1 VATSYI
7 ALGANLGDRLG
18 TLRQAVASLGDL
30 GTVSAASTV
39 FETDPVGYADQ
50 PAFLNAVV
58 RLETALAP
66 VPLVERLLEI
76 EKWLGRERSFA
87 NGPRPIDLDLLFHDG
102 VPGGISR
109 EPSAIVPH
117 PRLHQRRFVLA
128 PLATIAPELV
138 HPALG
143 RTVAELLAD
152 LDDPAAATPVPDQLV
167 TGATVPDH
175 AGPAPRPASR

>member
-1 VATSYI
+1 MATSYI
-7 ALGANLGDRLG
+7 ALGANLGDRLA
-18 TLRQAVASLGDL
+18 TLRQSVDLLAEVGSVTAV
-30 GTVSAASTV
+30 STV

-58 RLETALAP
+58 QLKTSLAP

-76 EKWLGRERSFA
+76 EKRQGRERNFA

-102 VPGGISR
+102 APGGISR

-128 PLATIAPELV
+128 PLATIAPDLV
-138 HPALG
+138 HPVLG
-143 RTVAELLAD
+143 RTIAELLAG
-152 LDDPAAATPVPDQLV
+152 LDDPAAATPIPDRLV
-167 TGATVPDH
+167 AG
-175 AGPAPRPASR
+175 GPAPEPADPSGPSTSM